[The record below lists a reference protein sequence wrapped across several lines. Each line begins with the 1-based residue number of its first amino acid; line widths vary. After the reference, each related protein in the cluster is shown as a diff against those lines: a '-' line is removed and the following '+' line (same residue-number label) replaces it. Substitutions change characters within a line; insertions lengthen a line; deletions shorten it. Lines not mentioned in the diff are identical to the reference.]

1 MTQVLVSHPH
11 AAAVA
16 NATAVAFERHGRLGV
31 YATGII
37 AGQTTMLGRVL
48 HALSPLGPVWRNRVL
63 DIHPDSLRSLFPIE
77 AGARLIALLAEAVGL
92 ENPSLYDAIF
102 VTHDAAVARMAWGR
116 DIGAVY
122 AYEDAAL
129 RTFQHAAA
137 RAIARAWDLPIP
149 HYRTVER
156 MWREELS
163 RWPGA
168 ATGGPTTAP
177 EWKKKRKD
185 AELAL
190 ADVICVAS
198 NHTRRSLEAISVKV
212 PIVVTPY
219 GFPVFDFA
227 PKQEMNHGPFT
238 VLSVGIQGL
247 GKGTHYLLEAWKKA
261 AIKDARLRLIGPLR
275 LSSSFMNDYAGLFE
289 HVSYLPKQKLG
300 DEYRAADV
308 LAFPTLGDGF
318 GLVIQEA
325 MCCGTPVVTTYTSG
339 GPECITDQVDGWLV
353 PPANVEL
360 LVERLRACAAN
371 RDRVFETGKI
381 ARARAETWTWREAG
395 DSLVAS
401 LVQEL
406 QL

>member
-1 MTQVLVSHPH
+1 LTQVLVSHPH

-16 NATAVAFERHGRLGV
+16 NATAVALERHGKLGV

-37 AGQTTMLGRVL
+37 AGQTTTLGRIL

-77 AGARLIALLAEAVGL
+77 AGARLIALIAESVGL

-102 VTHDAAVARMAWGR
+102 VTHDAAVARLSWAS

-137 RAIARAWDLPIP
+137 RAMARIWDLPIP

-163 RWPGA
+163 RWPRAQTAGVI
-168 ATGGPTTAP
+168 TAP
-177 EWKKKRKD
+177 EWKKRRKD
-185 AELAL
+185 AELSL
-190 ADVICVAS
+190 ADVVCVAS
-198 NHTRRSLEAISVKV
+198 NHTRRSLEAINVRT
-212 PIVVTPY
+212 PIIVTPY

-227 PKQEMNHGPFT
+227 PKQQLNQQPFT
-238 VLSVGIQGL
+238 VLSDGIQGL

-261 AIKDARLRLIGPLR
+261 GIKNGRLRLIGPLR
-275 LSSSFMNDYAGLFE
+275 LSGAFMDDYAGLFE
-289 HVSYLPKQKLG
+289 HVAYLPKQKLG
-300 DEYRAADV
+300 DEYRSADLLV
-308 LAFPTLGDGF
+308 FPTLGDGF

-325 MCCGTPVVTTYTSG
+325 MCCGTPVVTTPTSG
-339 GPECITDQVDGWLV
+339 GPECITDDIDGWLV
-353 PPANVEL
+353 PPADVDA
-360 LVERLRACAAN
+360 LVERLRACADN
-371 RDRVFETGKI
+371 RDRLYAVGKT
-381 ARARAETWTWREAG
+381 ARTRAESWTWREAG
-395 DSLVAS
+395 DSLVTS
-401 LVQEL
+401 LTKEL
-406 QL
+406 SL